1 MQIRPMR
8 KYCYA
13 LLLIAT
19 LALAVHPQRDPP
31 EAHLQLKSALLGRT
45 IDYGVLYPVNYQR
58 GENAQK
64 RFPVLYLLH
73 GFSGHNTNWIEK
85 TRLALYAT
93 HYDVF
98 IVFVEGNDGWYTDSA
113 TVPSDK
119 YESYIVQELIPEIE
133 KRFRV
138 SIEREGRAVAG
149 LSMGGY
155 GAVKFGFKYPEK
167 FALVAAMSGAF
178 DAASWKDSELTAFE
192 SIRQSIN
199 KTFGPTNSPTRVS
212 NDLIR
217 LTREASPGQITALPF
232 VYLDCGT
239 EDFLFQTN
247 RNYSALLVERKIPHE
262 FRQLPGSHAW
272 SYWDQQIQEILK
284 LTARRLAPPK

>member
-1 MQIRPMR
+1 M
-8 KYCYA
+8 
-13 LLLIAT
+13 
-19 LALAVHPQRDPP
+19 
-31 EAHLQLKSALLGRT
+31 LGRT

-73 GFSGHNTNWIEK
+73 GFSGHNTNWIER

-119 YESYIVQELIPEIE
+119 YESYIVQELIPEVE

-138 SIEREGRAVAG
+138 SMEREGRAVAG

-155 GAVKFGFKYPEK
+155 GALKFGFKYPEK
-167 FALVAAMSGAF
+167 FAFVASMSGAF
-178 DAASWKDSELTAFE
+178 DAASWKDSELKAFE
-192 SIRQSIN
+192 AIRQSIN
-199 KTFGPTNSPTRVS
+199 KTFGPPNSPTRVS

-217 LTREASPGQITALPF
+217 LTREASPERIKALPF

-247 RNYSALLVERKIPHE
+247 RNYSVLLAERKIPHE
-262 FRQLPGSHAW
+262 FRQLPGSHSW
-272 SYWDQQIQEILK
+272 PYWDQQIQEILK

>member
-1 MQIRPMR
+1 MQVRQMR
-8 KYCYA
+8 QFCYA

-31 EAHLQLKSALLGRT
+31 EAHLQLKSALLSRT

-73 GFSGHNTNWIEK
+73 GFSGQNTNWIEK

-93 HYDVF
+93 HYDLF

-138 SIEREGRAVAG
+138 STEREGRAVAG

-155 GAVKFGFKYPEK
+155 GAIKFGFKYPEK
-167 FALVAAMSGAF
+167 FVLVAAMSGAF

-199 KTFGPTNSPTRVS
+199 KTFGPPNSPTRVS

-217 LTREASPGQITALPF
+217 LTREASPERITVLPF

-272 SYWDQQIQEILK
+272 PYWDQQIQEILK